1 MGRVARSNASLSI
14 ALLLAACLAGCA
26 DGQGEGA
33 PPPGPGQA
41 TLRGVVVTAA
51 IVPIEGA
58 KLTLEPGG
66 LNATT
71 DAAGEFAIGPL
82 DAGAYSLS
90 VRAEGYATERLAVEA
105 TPGSDDLVN
114 VVLEAVATDVPY
126 SELLHFEAFIECS
139 YAQNVGGV
147 VGGDFSCFG
156 VTDLVLGVKVD
167 NDVNSFPFS
176 VNAGG
181 FKGLLF
187 EMLWEPQSTMPN
199 YAGYIRSPVAVGEA
213 GGLGLEQQFWVDSG
227 ESPLVA
233 WVYQGIEN
241 DGAYEGDVF
250 HPDQNASADY
260 EILVGGVTSGTQPAE
275 VAFALNQYLDLF
287 VTLFYNALGAEAYS
301 ALAPA

>member
-1 MGRVARSNASLSI
+1 MRALPAVPMA
-14 ALLLAACLAGCA
+14 ALLLAALVAGCA
-26 DGQGEGA
+26 GGDGGPATAAAPGQG
-33 PPPGPGQA
+33 

-58 KLTLEPGG
+58 KVTVEPGG
-66 LNATT
+66 LENVT
-71 DAAGEFAIGPL
+71 DADGEFEVGPL
-82 DAGAYSLS
+82 EPGAYSLS
-90 VRAEGYATERLAVEA
+90 VRADGYATQRMAVEVSEGA
-105 TPGSDDLVN
+105 GDLVN
-114 VVLEAVATDVPY
+114 VVLTAVTTDVPY
-126 SELLHFEAFIECS
+126 SELYHYEAFIECS

-147 VGGDFSCFG
+147 LGGDFSCFG

-167 NDVNSFPFS
+167 NDVNNFPLH

-187 EMLWEPQSTMPN
+187 EMVWEPQDTMPN
-199 YAGYIRSPVAVGEA
+199 YAGFIRSAVAVGEV
-213 GGLGLEQQFWVDSG
+213 GGVGQEQQFWVDSG

-241 DGAYEGDVF
+241 DGAYDGDVF

-260 EILVGGVTSGTQPAE
+260 EILVGGVTSGSQPAE
-275 VAFALNQYLDLF
+275 VAFALNQYLDVF
-287 VTLFYNALGAEAYS
+287 VTLFYNALGAQSYS